1 MPPTLSDIEVLKWFK
16 HQSPLTPNGTARL
29 AASLLKSGKK
39 SHATKLI
46 QNIWINGNFG
56 AKQEAQFYRQ
66 FRRWTLAGIW
76 DLILEALNEAEGSL
90 HSVQMI
96 DSTVIRAHHLA
107 AGAKGGLKDRVL
119 AVQKVASRPKSTSL
133 PTLTASLS
141 GRK

>member
-1 MPPTLSDIEVLKWFK
+1 MPPTLSDVEVLKWFK

-66 FRRWTLAGIW
+66 FRQYMTRENHIERLERLLWEGKYYPVRRMYRRINSKYRALA
-76 DLILEALNEAEGSL
+76 EARLSLKFSDSFDTVPIGS
-90 HSVQMI
+90 
-96 DSTVIRAHHLA
+96 
-107 AGAKGGLKDRVL
+107 
-119 AVQKVASRPKSTSL
+119 
-133 PTLTASLS
+133 
-141 GRK
+141 